1 MVDVNDINDATDMV
15 NTLGMVTGK
24 RSEANTLS
32 MKIVEEFENLKVYVH
47 SLQSTG
53 KKVLYYIW
61 KDPDT
66 VAG

>member
-1 MVDVNDINDATDMV
+1 MV